1 MPNLF
6 DERAREILAD
16 ILEQTHGSLDGLN
29 AKRYRIDHIDDLER
43 LDMLTHTSLLDLGY
57 AHETLRVGPVGLYFI
72 QSATRDALLA
82 DIDRVLN
89 YLRELYHE
97 TLDQPVRLAG
107 IAQDLDLDRGRV
119 EECISYVRR
128 CVPFVGTVNL
138 HEPDACAVPIES
150 LMQFGKF
157 EEFLAARAR
166 SWFPEAYKSNR
177 HDAKPHVN
185 TVVHASK
192 RDQVLGAALAA
203 IVHWPDECKRGNSL
217 MGARIATLIDQ
228 KAKLWWTESE
238 APLSIDIMASLINQH
253 LKLPA

>member
-6 DERAREILAD
+6 DERARNILAD
-16 ILEQTHGSLDGLN
+16 ILEQTHGSLDGIN
-29 AKRYRIDHIDDLER
+29 VKRYQIDHIDDLER

-57 AHETLRVGPVGLYFI
+57 AQESLRVGPVGLYFI
-72 QSATRDALLA
+72 QNATRDALLA
-82 DIDRVLN
+82 DIDRVLD
-89 YLRELYHE
+89 YLRERYHE
-97 TLDQPVRLAG
+97 ALDQPVLLAD
-107 IAQDLDLDRGRV
+107 IAQDLDIDRRRV

-128 CVPFVGTVNL
+128 GVPFVSTVNL
-138 HEPDACAVPIES
+138 HEPDACAAPTES

-157 EEFLAARAR
+157 EEFLAVRAR

-177 HDAKPHVN
+177 CDPKLYAN
-185 TVVHASK
+185 TVVHGSK
-192 RDQVLGAALAA
+192 REQVLGAALAA
-203 IVHWPDECKRGNSL
+203 IVHWPKECKRGNSL
-217 MGARIATLIDQ
+217 IGARIAALIDQ